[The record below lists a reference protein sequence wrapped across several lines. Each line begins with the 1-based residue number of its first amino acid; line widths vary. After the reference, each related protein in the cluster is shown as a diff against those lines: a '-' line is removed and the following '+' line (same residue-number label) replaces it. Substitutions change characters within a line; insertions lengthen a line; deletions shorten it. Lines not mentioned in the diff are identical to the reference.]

1 MQIFLCVMFAI
12 KVSIMPPM
20 YNNQDL
26 YNLYPISF
34 HSRIIQLMESIDI
47 LCTLSLPL
55 YVPKSACLSVFV
67 FQVNPKIQCFGTE

>member
-1 MQIFLCVMFAI
+1 MQIFLCAMFAI

-34 HSRIIQLMESIDI
+34 HSRIIQLMEFIDI
-47 LCTLSLPL
+47 LYTLFLYTFQKARASVSLCS
-55 YVPKSACLSVFV
+55 K
-67 FQVNPKIQCFGTE
+67 

>member
-1 MQIFLCVMFAI
+1 MFAI

-34 HSRIIQLMESIDI
+34 HSRMIQLMEFIDI
-47 LCTLSLPL
+47 LCALTSSMRFKKR
-55 YVPKSACLSVFV
+55 VPQCLCVPSKSENTMLWY
-67 FQVNPKIQCFGTE
+67 